1 MMAALS
7 CIALLC
13 LGWAAT
19 LLVLLSTLEKLSQ
32 ARELCQLLMKRKR

>member
-19 LLVLLSTLEKLSQ
+19 LLLLIRALEKLSQ
-32 ARELCQLLMKRKR
+32 TRELRELLMKRKR